1 MQRMAMAAAEDG
13 PRVPARVPVDV
24 QRHHGV
30 GACARKEDEG
40 TTARR
45 AGATMEVHG
54 GGNGTVARWFLGSPS
69 LAAARWFLNQFGG
82 GGGVYIRHHLPRRAP
97 YNARHG

>member
-13 PRVPARVPVDV
+13 PRVPAHVPVDV

-54 GGNGTVARWFLGSPS
+54 GGNGAAARWFLGSPS
-69 LAAARWFLNQFGG
+69 LAAARWFLNRFGG

-97 YNARHG
+97 YNAHHG

>member
-1 MQRMAMAAAEDG
+1 MQRMAMAVAEDG

-24 QRHHGV
+24 QRHHGA

-40 TTARR
+40 TMARR

-54 GGNGTVARWFLGSPS
+54 GGNGAVVFGQPFGVVFEPTKDLADLGEVAE
-69 LAAARWFLNQFGG
+69 
-82 GGGVYIRHHLPRRAP
+82 YI
-97 YNARHG
+97 